1 MRQFLL
7 IYWNRNNKLSLKW
20 FDYEKQAMDYIKE
33 NDKKIEIKCCLE
45 VKRFL

>member
-7 IYWNRNNKLSLKW
+7 IYWDKENNLSLKW
-20 FDYEKQAMDYIKE
+20 FNHEKESTKFIKE